1 MISPP
6 VDPRPENLP
15 LNDPNWS
22 WDRFEA
28 FCRDL
33 ISQFDTTEIANP
45 YGRKGDSQK
54 GIDIVA
60 RLTDGT
66 CWVFQ
71 CKRYKQF
78 TEADVKKA
86 IEKATYEAN
95 RYILLLS
102 CEASAKVIDEIN
114 NHSNWECW
122 DVRNISARVRELDK
136 DISRRLV
143 EDHFGTAW
151 RRAFLGL
158 SGLETFVSSKTFFQ
172 TLLDQ
177 ERLFHHCWL
186 FVGRKSIYRF

>member
-1 MISPP
+1 MIFPP

-22 WDRFEA
+22 WEGFEA

-33 ISQFDTTEIANP
+33 ISQFGTTEIANP
-45 YGRKGDSQK
+45 YGRKGDFQR
-54 GIDIVA
+54 GIDIIA
-60 RLTDGT
+60 RLKDGT

-71 CKRYKQF
+71 CKQYKKF

-114 NHSNWECW
+114 KHSNWECW
-122 DVRNISARVRELDK
+122 DVRDISVKVRKLDK
-136 DISRRLV
+136 DISRRL
-143 EDHFGTAW
+143 ECLKIA
-151 RRAFLGL
+151 
-158 SGLETFVSSKTFFQ
+158 ETFPPFSASRRCYEELAKVFQ
-172 TLLDQ
+172 QTNDTVANLDID
-177 ERLFHHCWL
+177 E
-186 FVGRKSIYRF
+186 